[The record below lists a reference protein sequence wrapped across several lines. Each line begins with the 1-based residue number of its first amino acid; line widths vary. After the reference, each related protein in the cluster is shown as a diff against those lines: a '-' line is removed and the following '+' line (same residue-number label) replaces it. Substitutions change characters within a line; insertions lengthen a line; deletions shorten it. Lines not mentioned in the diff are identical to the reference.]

1 MSHLMLLTYVT
12 IHSTL
17 RRARRR
23 IASDERGEGVISAA
37 IAVLIMAVLGAAM
50 WVVFDR
56 MFTQT
61 TTHTEEQVTEIGR

>member
-1 MSHLMLLTYVT
+1 MPDLQLLAHLTITALRHRGRLL
-12 IHSTL
+12 H
-17 RRARRR
+17 A
-23 IASDERGEGVISAA
+23 DQRGEGVISAA

-61 TTHTEEQVTEIGR
+61 TNHTEDQVTEIGR

>member
-1 MSHLMLLTYVT
+1 MTHLLLLTHLT
-12 IHSTL
+12 IAATV
-17 RRARRR
+17 RRARERLHL
-23 IASDERGEGVISAA
+23 DERGEGVISAA
-37 IAVLIMAVLGAAM
+37 VAVLIMAVLGAAM